1 MLKLATVPTAEHG
14 HIHLMGKGYQGD
26 DHYGLKKLNLGEAF
40 AGNYYSKP
48 LAEEDF
54 GAGVTRFQS
63 WHMDG
68 PLYKVHPP
76 YISSLRFI
84 QLPVGEQTVEWA
96 DGSGLSLKTKPGR
109 TAFFSTS
116 QLYDMLTD
124 EERAM
129 VDNSA
134 VEYMHY
140 PYEWIRGCRGNPNGL
155 NVADEGREKPLEA
168 MEEIAGDEQWTKTV
182 GGRFD
187 ILYKMRLC

>member
-26 DHYGLKKLNLGEAF
+26 NHYGLKKVDLGEAF

-48 LAEEDF
+48 LSDEDF
-54 GAGVTRFQS
+54 QAGITRFQS

-84 QLPVGEQTVEWA
+84 KMPEGEQKVEWA
-96 DGSGLSLKTKPGR
+96 DGSGRVVATKPGR

-116 QLYDMLTD
+116 QLYDMFS
-124 EERAM
+124 EEEKAM
-129 VDNSA
+129 VNNST

-140 PYEWIRGCRGNPNGL
+140 PYEWIRGCRGKPNGL
-155 NVADEGREKPLEA
+155 SVANEGREKAEKE
-168 MEEIAGDEQWTKTV
+168 MEDIPHDPTWTKTV
-182 GGRFD
+182 
-187 ILYKMRLC
+187 CV